1 MGQDNYE
8 EPERLFMVEF
18 LIDSVQIVK
27 TAVNIPENYDLWL
40 RGETIVSF
48 SFLDVPPLHISES
61 QFSNCLLPNKDCVKV
76 GKSCL
81 FALSPSTRLQKS
93 FVIRVSV
100 DRRLPFSCRPETMH
114 IGDAAVDISELFND
128 VLENVIVYPDIVPVC
143 KSLAET
149 FIIRSEIFQPI
160 GEITAIIR
168 FTGFGKMIVAQFG
181 VGSEQKESFTFTS
194 TDQTDVYHMEPLK
207 QTQPFGPPEE
217 EIPSNNVYPV
227 HIPKDCPPPAV
238 VCPPKP
244 PPPPRTS
251 GPTQILPCPPPP
263 CTPSPSCPP
272 TPCPL
277 PPTSCPPTTSCPPP
291 PSFSY
296 PAPSSHPASSSYPPS
311 QSHSRHP
318 QTHRPPPQTHYPPP
332 PSPPSCEFPYY
343 HPPPLRKSSS
353 ESLCDDCRGVIPE
366 SVYTNKSRACSP
378 YASSMFSHHSGKCSC
393 KSIGPTTICSQ
404 KLSEEPEPPPMKPE
418 EEDIEEISAN
428 INGHCI
434 VIRVPK
440 RKKKKI
446 KEGELTIC
454 PASGGARPC
463 STMAPQLKRKSCC

>member
-1 MGQDNYE
+1 MGSDNYE
-8 EPERLFMVEF
+8 EPERLFMIEF

-48 SFLDVPPLHISES
+48 SFLDVPPLQISES

-81 FALSPSTRLQKS
+81 FALSPSTRLQES
-93 FVIRVSV
+93 FVVRVSV

-114 IGDAAVDISELFND
+114 IGDAAIDISELFND
-128 VLENVIVYPDIVPVC
+128 VLENVIIYPDIVPVC

-168 FTGFGKMIVAQFG
+168 FSGFGKMIVTQFG
-181 VGSEQKESFTFTS
+181 VGSEKKESFTFTS

-207 QTQPFGPPEE
+207 QTQPFGSPEE
-217 EIPSNNVYPV
+217 EIPSDNVYPV
-227 HIPKDCPPPAV
+227 HIPKDCPSPAV

-244 PPPPRTS
+244 PPPPRSS
-251 GPTQILPCPPPP
+251 GPTHLAPCPPSP
-263 CTPSPSCPP
+263 CTPSASCPP

-277 PPTSCPPTTSCPPP
+277 PPTSCPPITSCPPP

-296 PAPSSHPASSSYPPS
+296 PPPILCPPSPTFSNPPPILCPPPPSFSYPP
-311 QSHSRHP
+311 P
-318 QTHRPPPQTHYPPP
+318 ILYPPP
-332 PSPPSCEFPYY
+332 PPTTCEFPSYN
-343 HPPPLRKSSS
+343 PPPLPKSST
-353 ESLCDDCRGVIPE
+353 ESLCGDCGGLVLASE
-366 SVYTNKSRACSP
+366 YTKSRVCSP
-378 YASSMFSHHSGKCSC
+378 YAPSMFSHHSGKCSC
-393 KSIGPTTICSQ
+393 KGLGPSTICSE
-404 KLSEEPEPPPMKPE
+404 KLSEEPEPPPEMPE
-418 EEDIEEISAN
+418 EEDVQEISAD

-446 KEGELTIC
+446 KDGELTVC
-454 PASGGARPC
+454 PASGGVRPC
-463 STMAPQLKRKSCC
+463 STMTPHLKQKSCC